1 MDVDVISFSPRAEAY
16 DNAQKAPVATP
27 GSDEMIVKMPSA
39 RPETLRLPTWS
50 SAESLRW
57 RGWDGRE
64 GRDGGDGTV
73 RMGRTDGRDG
83 MGWDGGDV
91 RRRWDGGGGTKR
103 WEGGDERE
111 GTGPITCRL
120 LSLSEMIFHPCLVR
134 EAANGSI
141 ISHFPY
147 KL

>member
-91 RRRWDGGGGTKR
+91 RRRWDGGGR
-103 WEGGDERE
+103 DEEMGRRGRE
-111 GTGPITCRL
+111 GRDGTHYLSAPLFIRNDIPPLPCTGGGKWL
-120 LSLSEMIFHPCLVR
+120 Y
-134 EAANGSI
+134 N
-141 ISHFPY
+141 FPFSV
-147 KL
+147 